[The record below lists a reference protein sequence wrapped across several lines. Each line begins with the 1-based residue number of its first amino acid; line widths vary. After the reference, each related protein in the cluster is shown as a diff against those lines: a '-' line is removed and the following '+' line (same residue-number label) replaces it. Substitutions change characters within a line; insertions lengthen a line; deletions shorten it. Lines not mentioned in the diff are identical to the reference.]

1 MFVIR
6 YRWQIIIITIL
17 LVAAGLIPLSQI
29 RINPD
34 LESYLPN
41 SMPSRQSNK
50 IITDAFGNEEL
61 LLIVFETED
70 VLNNETLKRIGE
82 LSNRFSQMPEF
93 KRVYSLFQAKNIR
106 SEDGSMV
113 VDPVIGRL
121 PETAA
126 GREML
131 RRSITKNDL
140 AYKIVVSDDFRYTQI
155 LLSSSKIMPDKELM
169 ELVQSTINSCP
180 GKERVCITGQPYLRD
195 ESNRKIGHDMML
207 LLPIGL
213 LLMFLFLLVSFRE
226 IRGVL
231 LPISVVIFS
240 ILICLGMI
248 PLFGWQ
254 LSLIGVLIP
263 IMMIA
268 IANNYG
274 VYFVARYQDINAAE
288 PGLGVTRIVQKTTR
302 YLITPVTLCGLTTI
316 AGILGLVAHLLKP
329 ARQMGIITGIGIA
342 FALLVSLFFIP
353 AVMSLLKKGKPHKD
367 LSGNSQG
374 PIPKLITRTGEIIT
388 AIPGHI
394 VILFSLFMIIC
405 ASGLIV
411 LKVAPDSNKVLPATH
426 PFNRANSI
434 IDNHFGGSKLITV
447 MFEGD
452 ATDPALLR
460 RIDLYGQKLKMLPN
474 VGSITSL
481 PVIIRKISKVLND
494 SSEAGYDKIPDT
506 REAVSQYLELYSMS
520 GNPADMEQLVNFDY
534 TKTLLSI
541 QFRAKNLK
549 EINNIIDKLNE
560 ISCADSL
567 HPVIGGF
574 SLTDKELSDSVKNGQ
589 YLSLIVAFIAI
600 ILLLSLIFRSIK
612 AGLIGSLPLL
622 FAVLCTFG
630 LMGWLGIDLDLV
642 TALLSSISIGLGV
655 DFTIHIFWRIKWEL
669 ERGNNYRDSIIITLK
684 TIGRGIIINAFSVM
698 LGFSVLFLSGFPL
711 IRSFAF
717 LIIISLF
724 LCLISALIF
733 IPALIY
739 LTKPGFLS
747 PKANNNIRVN

>member
-1 MFVIR
+1 
-6 YRWQIIIITIL
+6 
-17 LVAAGLIPLSQI
+17 
-29 RINPD
+29 
-34 LESYLPN
+34 
-41 SMPSRQSNK
+41 MPSRQSNK
-50 IITDAFGNEEL
+50 IINEAFGNEEL
-61 LLIVFETED
+61 LLIVFETQD
-70 VLNNETLKRIGE
+70 VLQNETLKRIGE
-82 LSNRFSQMPEF
+82 LSGRFKQMPEF
-93 KRVYSLFQAKNIR
+93 KRVYSLFDAKNIR
-106 SEDGSMV
+106 SEGGSMV
-113 VDPVIGRL
+113 VNPVIGRL
-121 PETAA
+121 PESYAE
-126 GREML
+126 RESL
-131 RRSITKNDL
+131 RQSIIKNDL
-140 AYKIVVSDDFRYTQI
+140 AYKLIVSDDFHYTQI
-155 LLSSSKIMPDKELM
+155 LLSSTKALPDKELM

-180 GKERVCITGQPYLRD
+180 GKERVCITGQPFLRD

-213 LLMFLFLLVSFRE
+213 LVMFLFLLFSFRE
-226 IRGVL
+226 IRGVM

-240 ILICLGMI
+240 IILCLGMI

-288 PGLGVTRIVQKTTR
+288 PGLGVNRIVQKTTG

-329 ARQMGIITGIGIA
+329 ARQMGIITGTGIA
-342 FALLVSLFFIP
+342 FALLISLFFIP
-353 AVMSLLKKGKPHKD
+353 AIMSLLKKGKPHTD
-367 LSGNSQG
+367 LTGNSKG
-374 PIPKLITRTGEIIT
+374 LFSKLTGYAGKLVT
-388 AIPGHI
+388 DMPGLI
-394 VILFSLFMIIC
+394 VISFSLFMLIC

-411 LKVAPDSNKVLPATH
+411 LKVAPDSNKVLPASH
-426 PFNRANSI
+426 SFNRANSI
-434 IDNHFGGSKLITV
+434 IDSCFGGSKLITV
-447 MFEGD
+447 MFDGD
-452 ATDPALLR
+452 ATDPELLR
-460 RIDLYGQKLKMLPN
+460 CIDNYGYELKKLPN
-474 VGSITSL
+474 VGSVTSL
-481 PVIIRKISKVLND
+481 PIIIRKISMALND
-494 SSEAGYDKIPDT
+494 SSEAGYNMIPDS

-520 GNPADMEQLVNFDY
+520 GNPADLEQLVNFDY
-534 TKTLLSI
+534 TKTLLSL
-541 QFRAKNLK
+541 QFRAKNMK
-549 EINNIIDKLNE
+549 EMNNVIDKLNE
-560 ISCADSL
+560 ISGEYSL

-574 SLTDKELSDSVKNGQ
+574 SLTDKELSDSVKKGQ

-600 ILLLSLIFRSIK
+600 ILLLAFIFRSIK

-630 LMGWLGIDLDLV
+630 LMGWLGIDLNLV

-747 PKANNNIRVN
+747 PKINNNIRGISRTD